1 MSGLIS
7 NALNENEEFHT
18 YLPATLN
25 CFVTGEVNQ
34 LTC

>member
-7 NALNENEEFHT
+7 NALNENEEFQT
-18 YLPATLN
+18 YLSATLN